1 MLGKFL
7 PSFHKAAWVHTAALS
22 FILAA
27 VAAPAAAQISD
38 MPDDLTDVAS
48 SRNNTYIDI
57 GGAVLSRPAYL
68 GSDDRVEQIIPYV
81 DAEYKGRFF
90 IKPAL
95 GAGVH
100 FVNNDRIR
108 FSTGVSYQYG
118 RQASESESL
127 AARNVEDIDDAF
139 TANASLRIL
148 TPVGVIDSL
157 VTVPF
162 TGNQEGLSANVAAI
176 TQVSPLSNWRI
187 NPGARITFRNSAQ
200 AEQLYG
206 APGTALA
213 AGFDGRSV
221 YAGSLFAVSYFTLGE
236 SSTDRGWDIVGL
248 VEYAKLFG
256 NVQESQ
262 FAERSDG
269 FTFTVGLAKK
279 F

>member
-1 MLGKFL
+1 MPQKIL
-7 PSFHKAAWVHTAALS
+7 PLLHTAALALMMGS
-22 FILAA
+22 L
-27 VAAPAAAQISD
+27 AAPAAAQISD
-38 MPDDLTDVAS
+38 MPKDLTDVAA

-57 GGAVLSRPAYL
+57 GAAVLSRPVYL
-68 GSDDRVEQIIPYV
+68 GSDDRVEQIIPYI

-90 IKPAL
+90 IKPTL

-100 FVNNDRIR
+100 IVNNDNVR

-118 RQASESESL
+118 REASESESL

-139 TANASLRIL
+139 TANASFRII

-162 TGNQEGLSANVAAI
+162 TGNQEGLTANVAAI
-176 TQVSPLSNWRI
+176 TQISPLSNWRI
-187 NPGARITFRNSAQ
+187 NPGARLSLRNGASS
-200 AEQLYG
+200 EQLYG

-213 AGFDGRSV
+213 GGFDGGSV
-221 YAGSLFAVSYFTLGE
+221 YTGSLFAVSYFTLGE

-248 VEYAKLFG
+248 AEYAALFG
-256 NVQESQ
+256 NVTESQ

-269 FTFTVGLAKK
+269 FTFTLGLAKR